1 MGRSTVSH
9 VLLAASLVGVG
20 FAGLSVGCNKS
31 VSTPGCGDGLTVSN
45 GCAGVPQ
52 ASVCDGDACT
62 EGVTCASTV
71 TAHDDASLAAALNGA
86 TAGACVLVR
95 PGTYGPVTVP
105 GGVSLLGKGATSV
118 SIEAVLIGSGLG
130 AVLRGVTVGRGGIAF
145 ESGPT
150 VARIESVLVKNT
162 VGGGITLGAGN
173 EVTIVTTTVD
183 HAGAAAGD
191 AGHGIIAIGG
201 GKLTLDRVH
210 VDAPKG
216 PGIWVQACKDGC
228 TCAGAAVMRAH
239 GIIIEGAE
247 LVAMALAGV
256 DAVLDD
262 VKIDKTV
269 PFHKDGQQGGGLAA
283 FQCTK
288 VAATNLRAT
297 SNMYY
302 GVLVDHASGSIG
314 GEAAAASEISNNGVH
329 GLFIQNVAKM
339 PNGDPQ
345 EFKVTGAKLVGNSG
359 VALGLHASSGIIIE
373 GCEATGTQEK
383 SLPVLIANQNP
394 GVASVGDG
402 LSWTGGTTA
411 TIKSLVLDGN
421 ARTGGMI
428 AGQWGDGSSAN
439 LTVKKPGVLGGII
452 IEGIPLDGASM
463 PGMDNVPASLVS
475 RDASFTQPFA
485 RGPSAPLPFK

>member
-1 MGRSTVSH
+1 MVRSTVSH
-9 VLLAASLVGVG
+9 VLLAASLIGVG
-20 FAGLSVGCNKS
+20 FAALAVGCTKS
-31 VSTPGCGDGLTVSN
+31 TSAPGCGAGLSVSN

-52 ASVCDGDACT
+52 ASVCDSDACS
-62 EGVTCASTV
+62 EGVSCASTV
-71 TAHDDASLAAALNGA
+71 TAHDDATLAAAVNTA
-86 TAGACVLVR
+86 TAGACIVIT
-95 PGTYGPVTVP
+95 PGTYGTVSLP

-118 SIEAVLIGSGLG
+118 TVQAVVMQAGLG
-130 AVLRGVTVGRGGIAF
+130 AVLRGLTVGSGGIAIL
-145 ESGPT
+145 SAVTG
-150 VARIESVLVKNT
+150 ARIESVLVKNT
-162 VGGGITLGAGN
+162 VGSGITLGAGT

-191 AGHGIIAIGG
+191 AGYGIVSSGS

-210 VDAPKG
+210 VDAPSG
-216 PGIWVQACKDGC
+216 PGIWVQACNDGC
-228 TCAGAAVMRAH
+228 TCAGSAVMHAH

-256 DAVLDD
+256 DATLDD

-288 VAATNLRAT
+288 VTATNLRAT

-329 GLFIQNVAKM
+329 GLFIQNVGKM

-359 VALGLHASSGIIIE
+359 VAIGLHASFGIIIE
-373 GCEATGTQEK
+373 GCEATGTQQK

-394 GVASVGDG
+394 GVANVGDG

-439 LTVKKPGVLGGII
+439 LTVKKPGLLGGII